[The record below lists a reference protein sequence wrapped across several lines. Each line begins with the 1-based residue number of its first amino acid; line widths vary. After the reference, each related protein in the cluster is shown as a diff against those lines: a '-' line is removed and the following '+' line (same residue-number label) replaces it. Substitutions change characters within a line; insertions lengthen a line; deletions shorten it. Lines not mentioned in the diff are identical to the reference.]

1 MSKRKIQSDENLLE
15 TPKKKQKLY
24 HSSSKTI
31 PKDLVDIN
39 DSVDEGLLKI
49 PKKKQKFY
57 HYPLY
62 NTIKDFEDSKDYINS
77 QIFQTSEDLQN
88 INDIITVLNL
98 EMESREKEIE
108 ILRGVYKATLE
119 CTKCSDQAHTGV
131 KSTILASLYH
141 SISLYRKE
149 VDAKLD
155 YSLEK
160 SKDYGRCE
168 AELFFL
174 EREKEW
180 ILKKFESFK
189 KEKEECLLKKN

>member
-39 DSVDEGLLKI
+39 NSVDEDLLKTS
-49 PKKKQKFY
+49 KKKQKFY

-62 NTIKDFEDSKDYINS
+62 NTNKDFEDSKDYINS

-98 EMESREKEIE
+98 EMESREKEIR
-108 ILRGVYKATLE
+108 ILKEVYQATL
-119 CTKCSDQAHTGV
+119 KCKKYPDNDPDV
-131 KSTILASLYH
+131 KNTILKSLHH

-149 VDAKLD
+149 IDAKLD

-160 SKDYGRCE
+160 SKEYGKYE

-180 ILKKFESFK
+180 VSKKFESFK
-189 KEKEECLLKKN
+189 KEKEECLLKKDE